1 MKMIAHTML
10 IACVL
15 AGFPAKFCAAELNSS
30 WKTLGQAKIQKKK
43 RSGTVAFRPEL
54 SLEENNHRLTRHRDS
69 SVTVSIDVPAD
80 SLGRLDLVNRPV
92 SFEYQDSHFPGRITG
107 LMLSNTGQA
116 TLFANI
122 DLGTQPNARSSMLDE
137 ETGVLRIGE

>member
-15 AGFPAKFCAAELNSS
+15 AGFPADFCAAEGNSS
-30 WKTLGQAKIQKKK
+30 WKSLGQAKIQKEK

-54 SLEENNHRLTRHRDS
+54 SLDENNPRLSRHRDS
-69 SVTVSIDVPAD
+69 SVTVTIAVPSD
-80 SLGRLDLVNRPV
+80 SLGGLDLVNRPV
-92 SFEYQDSHFPGRITG
+92 SFEYQDSFFPGRITG
-107 LMLSNTGQA
+107 VMLSDTGQA

-122 DLGTQPNARSSMLDE
+122 DLAAQPSVRSAMRDE
-137 ETGVLRIGE
+137 ETGVLSIGE

>member
-15 AGFPAKFCAAELNSS
+15 AGFPADFCAAEGNSS
-30 WKTLGQAKIQKKK
+30 WKSLGQAKIQKKK

-54 SLEENNHRLTRHRDS
+54 SLDENNPRLSRHRDS
-69 SVTVSIDVPAD
+69 SVTVTIAVPSD
-80 SLGRLDLVNRPV
+80 SLGGLDLVNRPV
-92 SFEYQDSHFPGRITG
+92 SFEYQDSFFPGRITG
-107 LMLSNTGQA
+107 VMLSDTGQA

-122 DLGTQPNARSSMLDE
+122 DLAAQPSVRSAMRDE
-137 ETGVLRIGE
+137 ETGVLSIGE